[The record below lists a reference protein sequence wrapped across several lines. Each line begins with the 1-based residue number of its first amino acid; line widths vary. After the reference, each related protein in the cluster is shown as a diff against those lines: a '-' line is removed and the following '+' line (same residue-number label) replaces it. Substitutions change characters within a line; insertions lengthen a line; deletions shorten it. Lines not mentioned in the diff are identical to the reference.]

1 MLSCIDSKG
10 WVVSMILHGY
20 SNSEDFSLFIQFL
33 VLIYKIEGIN
43 IGKEAIIIADNAK
56 PHWSIIVKDL
66 KNNLKLNWLWG
77 VKYSCEYAP
86 IEWLFSRLK
95 FLIKSSE
102 TMIKAKFGFFSGD

>member
-1 MLSCIDSKG
+1 
-10 WVVSMILHGY
+10 
-20 SNSEDFSLFIQFL
+20 
-33 VLIYKIEGIN
+33 
-43 IGKEAIIIADNAK
+43 
-56 PHWSIIVKDL
+56 VKDL